1 VSGATLRRFFILHFF
16 LPFILIAII
25 IIHLL
30 SLHITGSKSPLGLN
44 PDIDKVKFFPYF
56 VRKDLL
62 GLIILIFFLFLTSL
76 IYTYDSGDPENF
88 NPANP
93 LNTPIH
99 IQPE

>member
-1 VSGATLRRFFILHFF
+1 LHFL
-16 LPFILIAII
+16 LPFVLLAFI

-30 SLHITGSKSPLGLN
+30 SLHITGSKSPLGIN
-44 PDIDKVKFFPYF
+44 PNIDKIKFHPYF
-56 VRKDLL
+56 TAKDLL
-62 GLIILIFFLFLTSL
+62 GILIL
-76 IYTYDSGDPENF
+76 IYFLIFLRLILTYDSGDPENF